1 MLEFLFFILITSDLH
16 PTSALFVVK
25 ANKMKH
31 IARYG
36 DIVQL
41 VCNFPVNDNFNM
53 DQLKASWEYINS
65 TSSLRVEIL
74 RLNNGKIELLD
85 HKSAHNRRI
94 TMLMD
99 ELRNGQAVLEI
110 THVKL
115 SDAGT
120 YRCVLQLGGSDY
132 DVTTLDVQASYE
144 NISRYTEILSS
155 DGNEMSLTCQSLGFP
170 EAEVNWQT
178 KYVNMCSPAVTSRIL
193 TSDGLYNTSSTIK
206 CKEQSSQN
214 IKCVFWNK
222 ALNETTEAIFN
233 FQEHESH
240 STIQTITTIVIICG
254 AIFLTF
260 VLLVIYW
267 KRNEVFQ
274 MFQKKRGSGD
284 LLADR
289 LSTYLI
295 TNEDMKNTQIFI

>member
-1 MLEFLFFILITSDLH
+1 MLNFLFFILITSNLH
-16 PTSALFVVK
+16 QTSALFVVK

-85 HKSAHNRRI
+85 HKRAHNRRI

-132 DVTTLDVQASYE
+132 DITTLDVQASYE
-144 NISRYTEILSS
+144 NISRYTEISS

-206 CKEQSSQN
+206 CKKQSSQN

-233 FQEHESH
+233 FKG
-240 STIQTITTIVIICG
+240 TFD
-254 AIFLTF
+254 IFF
-260 VLLVIYW
+260 
-267 KRNEVFQ
+267 
-274 MFQKKRGSGD
+274 
-284 LLADR
+284 AR
-289 LSTYLI
+289 L
-295 TNEDMKNTQIFI
+295 

>member
-1 MLEFLFFILITSDLH
+1 MLVFLFFILITSNLH

-85 HKSAHNRRI
+85 HKRAHNRRI

-132 DVTTLDVQASYE
+132 DVTTLDVQ
-144 NISRYTEILSS
+144 
-155 DGNEMSLTCQSLGFP
+155 
-170 EAEVNWQT
+170 
-178 KYVNMCSPAVTSRIL
+178 
-193 TSDGLYNTSSTIK
+193 
-206 CKEQSSQN
+206 
-214 IKCVFWNK
+214 
-222 ALNETTEAIFN
+222 
-233 FQEHESH
+233 EHESH

-267 KRNEVFQ
+267 KR
-274 MFQKKRGSGD
+274 KKSFKCFRKKGD
-284 LLADR
+284 QV
-289 LSTYLI
+289 TY
-295 TNEDMKNTQIFI
+295 